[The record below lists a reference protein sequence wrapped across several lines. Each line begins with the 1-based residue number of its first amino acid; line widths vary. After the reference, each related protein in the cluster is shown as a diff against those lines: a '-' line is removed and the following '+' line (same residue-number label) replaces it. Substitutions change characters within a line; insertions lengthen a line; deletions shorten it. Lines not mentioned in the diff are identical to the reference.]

1 MILDMCGILCR
12 LYTQDREGGFFM
24 GNPNYKSSRFNEDL
38 LPSSM
43 FKSIEDWLIQG
54 FLPKGPYQMSAHNR
68 LLQFRNEFIRYVNN
82 ADECD
87 IPAMMKASKKRA
99 VLLADFCQEV
109 IVLLHKGYLCCPVTK
124 DYYILKSNYK
134 IRFAKHIVGTNP
146 MIEGDDVEIDI
157 NITNNPHM
165 YKYLYY
171 MVIESLMS
179 KELRPEDQE
188 LVCIIAQSEG
198 YIFEAVNMT
207 DKEIED
213 AEDEFLAAAEEDDKW
228 DDESLLSKTMDA
240 VAKDMRKAVPP
251 KYIADFKQVRRSH
264 DGYMYNHPWTIDD
277 AWYSTSSS
285 GSSLVYNGKQVPNIG
300 LLFSAVEPDYSD
312 PIDDIIGYKS
322 LYPDEPFPGLIHSIS
337 TTITVPKSSS
347 RGRRVIHMNCNG
359 RQDRGSYFENMCRHT
374 LSNVVE
380 CDTTFPLPGQDGTEF
395 IRSFRPSDNR
405 VLICTDMSAAT
416 DHISHQFLLKFW
428 NILFPEGCADALL
441 RLHSGEGLFRRH
453 CKNNGDNSSEF
464 LYTQKSGIKC
474 GTRSNFAVGLT
485 FAHNF
490 ILRCTMK
497 VMGMEGENPSEY
509 YRVHG
514 DDNALALPL
523 NTWEKFLEVY
533 ISLANEAGFIV
544 HPLNEK
550 GMISFPSDI
559 MYRAEYNK
567 QVWCENLLVSRIP
580 HKIFFARDTMDKKFQ
595 VIQWLSLYKYLDVS
609 GQDVRELLIRPYI
622 LNEEQGCRAWN
633 FLIDKKLFGLSTHL
647 RVPLVDELDDNE
659 SYLLA
664 LQMFIQ
670 TISTGLYDAVLNNR
684 NRLSADQ
691 VRKKVSKQTLL
702 FEDEEFLNTVIQ
714 WQNEHNP
721 GIGKLE
727 YTVQKNRKFADELLT
742 LFNDPFIWAHTLL
755 GFFTEEEKKLILTC
769 LPYARLS
776 LDIDPSMTDQFIR
789 VASILS
795 RTQPNSINK
804 RTKTSTSIICKTLT
818 SYVEALGSI
827 RREPGNLG
835 L

>member
-1 MILDMCGILCR
+1 
-12 LYTQDREGGFFM
+12 M

-38 LPSSM
+38 LPSSI
-43 FKSIEDWLIQG
+43 FKSIEYWLTQG
-54 FLPKGPYQMSAHNR
+54 LLPEGPFKFKVQT
-68 LLQFRNEFIRYVNN
+68 LLTRFRSEFITYVNR

-87 IPAMMKASKKRA
+87 IPAMMKASKERA
-99 VLLADFCQEV
+99 ALLAEFCQKV
-109 IVLLHKGYLCCPVTK
+109 ITLLHKGYLCYPITK
-124 DYYILKSNYK
+124 DFELLKSNFK
-134 IRFAKHIVGTNP
+134 VRFAKSIIGTNP
-146 MIEGDDVEIDI
+146 NNQNDDVVIDI
-157 NITNNPHM
+157 NITNNPRM

-179 KELRPEDQE
+179 NELRQEDRE
-188 LVCIIAQSEG
+188 FVCILSQSEG

-207 DKEIED
+207 DQEIKE
-213 AEDEFLAAAEEDDKW
+213 AEDEFLLAASEKDVWSED
-228 DDESLLSKTMDA
+228 SLLSKTMDE
-240 VAKDMRKAVPP
+240 VTRDMRKASPP

-285 GSSLVYNGKQVPNIG
+285 GSSLVYNGKQIPNIG
-300 LLFSAVEPDYSD
+300 LLFSAVESDYSD
-312 PIDDIIGYKS
+312 PIDDKIGYKS
-322 LYPDEPFPGLIHSIS
+322 LYPSEPFPGLTESVS

-359 RQDRGSYFENMCRHT
+359 RQDRGSYFENMCKHT

-395 IRSFRPSDNR
+395 IRSFSPKDNR

-453 CKNNGDNSSEF
+453 HKRGENSESE
-464 LYTQKSGIKC
+464 LYYQQSGIKC

-497 VMGMEGENPSEY
+497 VMGMEDEDPTDY

-523 NTWEKFLEVY
+523 DIWRKFLDIY
-533 ISLANEAGFIV
+533 IELASEAGFRV
-544 HPLNEK
+544 HPIEEK

-567 QVWCENLLVSRIP
+567 QVWSENLLVSRIP
-580 HKIFFARDTMDKKFQ
+580 HKIFFAQDNMDKKFQ

-609 GQDVRELLIRPYI
+609 GQDVRNLLIKPYI
-622 LNEEQGCRAWN
+622 PNEEQGCKAWN
-633 FLIDKKLFGLSTHL
+633 FLIDKKLFGISTHL
-647 RVPLVDELDDNE
+647 RIALVDDLDDNE

-684 NRLSADQ
+684 NRLSAEQ
-691 VRKKVSKQTLL
+691 VKKKVSKQTLI

-714 WQNEHNP
+714 WQNDHCP

-727 YTVQKNRKFADELLT
+727 YTVQKNRKFADELRT
-742 LFNDPFIWAHTLL
+742 LFNDPFIWAHSLL
-755 GFFTEEEKKLILTC
+755 GFFTEEEKKLIMEC
-769 LPYARLS
+769 LPFARFS
-776 LDIDPSMTDQFIR
+776 LDPDLSMIDQFIR
-789 VASILS
+789 VSGILS

-804 RTKTSTSIICKTLT
+804 RTRTSTSIICKTLT
-818 SYVEALGSI
+818 NFVNVLGSSPTSVGN
-827 RREPGNLG
+827 PG
-835 L
+835 

>member
-1 MILDMCGILCR
+1 
-12 LYTQDREGGFFM
+12 M

-38 LPSSM
+38 LPSSI
-43 FKSIEDWLIQG
+43 FKSIEYWLTEG
-54 FLPKGPYQMSAHNR
+54 FIPNGPFKFKVQS
-68 LLQFRNEFIRYVNN
+68 LLVKFRSEFIRYVNR

-87 IPAMMKASKKRA
+87 IPAMMKASKERA
-99 VLLADFCQEV
+99 ALLADFCQEV
-109 IVLLHKGYLCCPVTK
+109 ITLLHKGYLCYPVTK
-124 DYYILKSNYK
+124 DYQLLKSNFK
-134 IRFAKHIVGTNP
+134 VRFANEILGTNP
-146 MIEGDDVEIDI
+146 SIEGDDVIIDI
-157 NITNNPHM
+157 NISNNPRM

-179 KELRPEDQE
+179 NDLRQEDRE
-188 LVCIIAQSEG
+188 FICILAQSEG

-207 DKEIED
+207 DKEIYD
-213 AEDEFLAAAEEDDKW
+213 AEEEFLQAANEPDVW
-228 DDESLLSKTMDA
+228 DENSLLSLTMKE
-240 VAKDMRKAVPP
+240 VAKDMRKASPP

-264 DGYMYNHPWTIDD
+264 DGYMYGHPWTIDD

-285 GSSLVYNGKQVPNIG
+285 GSSLNYNDKQVPNIG
-300 LLFSAVEPDYSD
+300 LLFSAMESDYSD
-312 PIDDIIGYKS
+312 PIDDKIGYKS
-322 LYPDEPFPGLIHSIS
+322 LYPSIPFPGLLEHTS

-359 RQDRGSYFENMCRHT
+359 RQDRGSYFENMCKHT
-374 LSNVVE
+374 LSNVVK

-395 IRSFRPSDNR
+395 IRSFKPEDNR

-416 DHISHQFLLKFW
+416 DHISHQFLINFW
-428 NILFPEGCADALL
+428 NIIFQEGCAEALL
-441 RLHSGEGLFRRH
+441 RLHSGEGIFRRH
-453 CKNNGDNSSEF
+453 CSKQCDKANLEV
-464 LYTQKSGIKC
+464 LYTQHSGIKC

-497 VMGMEGENPSEY
+497 VMGMEDEDPTKY

-523 NTWEKFLEVY
+523 ETWREFLDVY
-533 ISLANEAGFIV
+533 IKLAAEAGFRV
-544 HPLNEK
+544 HPITEK
-550 GMISFPSDI
+550 GMISFPSDLL
-559 MYRAEYNK
+559 YRAEYNK

-580 HKIFFARDTMDKKFQ
+580 HKIFFAQDNMDKKFQ

-609 GQDVRELLIRPYI
+609 GQDVRNLLIKPY
-622 LNEEQGCRAWN
+622 LSDEEQGCRAWN
-633 FLIDKKLFGLSTHL
+633 FLIDKKLFGISPFLK
-647 RVPLVDELDDNE
+647 VALVDELDDNE
-659 SYLLA
+659 SYLLS
-664 LQMFIQ
+664 LQMFVQ

-691 VRKKVSKQTLL
+691 VKKKVAKQTLL
-702 FEDEEFLNTVIQ
+702 FEDEDFLNTIIQ
-714 WQNEHNP
+714 WQNNHCP

-727 YTVQKNRKFADELLT
+727 YTVQKNRKFADELRT
-742 LFNDPFIWAHTLL
+742 LFNDPFIWAHSLL
-755 GFFTEEEKKLILTC
+755 GFFTEEEKKLILEC
-769 LPYARLS
+769 LPYARFS
-776 LDIDPSMTDQFIR
+776 LDPDPSMTDQFIR

-818 SYVEALGSI
+818 NYVNVLGNYRLSSGK
-827 RREPGNLG
+827 PGE
-835 L
+835 

>member
-1 MILDMCGILCR
+1 
-12 LYTQDREGGFFM
+12 M
-24 GNPNYKSSRFNEDL
+24 GNPNFKSSRFNEDL
-38 LPSSM
+38 LPDSI
-43 FKSIEDWLIQG
+43 FKSIEYWLTQG
-54 FLPKGPYQMSAHNR
+54 FLPRGPFRFKVQT
-68 LLQFRNEFIRYVNN
+68 LLTRFRSEFITYVNK

-87 IPAMMKASKKRA
+87 IPVMMKASKERA
-99 VLLADFCQEV
+99 ALLAEFCQKV
-109 IVLLHKGYLCCPVTK
+109 ITLLHKGYLCYPITK
-124 DYYILKSNYK
+124 DYQLLKSNFK
-134 IRFAKHIVGTNP
+134 VRFAKSIIGTNP
-146 MIEGDDVEIDI
+146 DKEGDDVIIDI
-157 NITNNPHM
+157 NITNNPRM
-165 YKYLYY
+165 YKFLYY

-179 KELRPEDQE
+179 KELRQEDRE
-188 LVCIIAQSEG
+188 FVCVLSQSEG

-207 DKEIED
+207 DKEIRD
-213 AEDEFLAAAEEDDKW
+213 AEDEFLQAANEPDIW
-228 DDESLLSKTMDA
+228 DENSLLSRTMDE
-240 VAKDMRKAVPP
+240 VQRDMRRPSPP
-251 KYIADFKQVRRSH
+251 KYIADFKKVRRSH

-300 LLFSAVEPDYSD
+300 LLFSAVESDYTD
-312 PIDDIIGYKS
+312 PIDDRIGYKS
-322 LYPDEPFPGLIHSIS
+322 LYPSIPFPGLTEAVS

-395 IRSFRPSDNR
+395 IRSFSPSDNR

-428 NILFPEGCADALL
+428 NILFPEGCAEALL
-441 RLHSGEGLFRRH
+441 RLHSGEGRFRRH
-453 CKNNGDNSSEF
+453 CSNNANKDTTEP
-464 LYTQKSGIKC
+464 YYQRSGIKC

-497 VMGMEGENPSEY
+497 VMGMVDEDPTKY

-523 NTWEKFLEVY
+523 DIWREFLDIY
-533 ISLANEAGFIV
+533 IRLAAEAGFRV

-567 QVWCENLLVSRIP
+567 QVWSENLLVSRIP
-580 HKIFFARDTMDKKFQ
+580 HKIFFAHSSMDKKFQ
-595 VIQWLSLYKYLDVS
+595 AIQWLSLYKYLDVS
-609 GQDVRELLIRPYI
+609 GQDVRELLIQPY
-622 LNEEQGCRAWN
+622 LANEEKGCQAWN
-633 FLIDKKLFGLSTHL
+633 FLIDKKLFGISPHL
-647 RVPLVDELDDNE
+647 RVALVDDLDDSE
-659 SYLLA
+659 SYSLA
-664 LQMFIQ
+664 LQMFVQ

-684 NRLSADQ
+684 NRLSPDQ
-691 VRKKVSKQTLL
+691 VKKKVAKQTLL
-702 FEDEEFLNTVIQ
+702 FEDKDFLDTIIQ
-714 WQNEHNP
+714 WQNDHCP

-727 YTVQKNRKFADELLT
+727 YTVQKNQKFADELRT
-742 LFNDPFIWAHTLL
+742 LYNDPFIWAHSLL
-755 GFFTEEEKKLILTC
+755 GFFTEEEKRLIMEC
-769 LPYARLS
+769 LPYARFS
-776 LDIDPSMTDQFIR
+776 IDPDLSMTDQFIR

-818 SYVEALGSI
+818 NFVSVLGSTQ
-827 RREPGNLG
+827 
-835 L
+835 